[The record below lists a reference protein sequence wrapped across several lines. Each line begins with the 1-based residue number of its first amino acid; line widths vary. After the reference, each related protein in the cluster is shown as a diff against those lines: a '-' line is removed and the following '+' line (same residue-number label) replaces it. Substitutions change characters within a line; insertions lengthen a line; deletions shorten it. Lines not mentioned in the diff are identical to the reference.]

1 MLRRKGEGGSRST
14 YILIRHSTAK
24 ILTTFG
30 YKVEVTHDGEEGVRL
45 FNEDGRFDC
54 VITGIRIPG
63 MDGNEVARYIRRS
76 DRADTPVVAMTGA
89 GEDAID
95 GELFNFAFIKPFRI
109 KSLVEVM
116 RSLS

>member
-1 MLRRKGEGGSRST
+1 MLKRKGEGGSREI
-14 YILIRHSTAK
+14 YILILHSTAK

-30 YKVEVTHDGEEGVRL
+30 YKVEVAHDGEEGVRL

-63 MDGNEVARYIRRS
+63 MDGNEVARHIRRS